1 MRRRKLNGT
10 TPVAFY
16 NLGSSAAEQIDLQR
30 EILYTR
36 MDDRIAQLAVQI
48 PVFFVNEA
56 QMDSLTP
63 PHLTRGLNKRGVE
76 SLLREYMQQERKTD
90 RESEQPSRESSP
102 IKDAWDEIQR
112 RIEEATDEPLSGFC
126 WRKFAAMGLY
136 FGRHSRKP
144 NLQNFAYGN
153 PPVNQDSY
161 QVFQAT
167 ELPVIFICPER
178 VLNSA
183 NSLQIDPQLLFDK
196 VLYHE
201 LGHAYMDRGSSPS
214 EHVYNTAWGRV
225 IEESLANWIAFS
237 QFNKTE
243 ARYVQRFIANQPA
256 EYQGYLTVN
265 RLQVFPFGEEWRY
278 YADIEE
284 WLRERVPGFY
294 WAAEFFT
301 FVHDFLNR
309 FYHRHLLRGEWFE
322 LYNFSGDANRLMLW
336 SRFKRERQSLSG
348 SVDPREERF
357 WQLLAAQII
366 LET

>member
-1 MRRRKLNGT
+1 
-10 TPVAFY
+10 
-16 NLGSSAAEQIDLQR
+16 
-30 EILYTR
+30 

-56 QMDSLTP
+56 QMNSLTP
-63 PHLTRGLNKRGVE
+63 FHLTRGLNKRGVE
-76 SLLREYMQQERKTD
+76 GLLREYTQQERNID
-90 RESEQPSRESSP
+90 RELEMPSRESSP
-102 IKDAWDEIQR
+102 VKNAWDEIQR

-126 WRKFAAMGLY
+126 WRKFAAIGLY

-265 RLQVFPFGEEWRY
+265 RLQVFPY
-278 YADIEE
+278 
-284 WLRERVPGFY
+284 
-294 WAAEFFT
+294 
-301 FVHDFLNR
+301 FLNR
-309 FYHRHLLRGEWFE
+309 FYHRHPLRGEWFE

-336 SRFKRERQSLSG
+336 SRFKRERQSSSG